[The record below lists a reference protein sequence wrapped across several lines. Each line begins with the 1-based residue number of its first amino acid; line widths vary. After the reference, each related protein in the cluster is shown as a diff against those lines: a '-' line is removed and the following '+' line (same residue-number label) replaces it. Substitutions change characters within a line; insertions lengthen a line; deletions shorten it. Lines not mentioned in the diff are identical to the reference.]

1 MYRARQIDG
10 INVVIA
16 IIVVAIIIV
25 IFIYLFKITNPDVK
39 PAPLLPVQPS
49 LDPNIPSTPVVP
61 VQPVQPVAPVW
72 PPVQPVTPVT
82 PVRPPVQPVTPIQPV
97 VPVRP
102 PVQPVQPVQPVKPPN
117 PSSNAIDVLNKN
129 CSQMLPS
136 IKPECNYDSKYK
148 FFVFKS
154 VDNSTKPMSVQSLPM
169 KTASAMQMC
178 QVKCAKNKACGGFL
192 YDGTECRFYSGTRN
206 DILKNSFKDT
216 SKRRKQLFVK

>member
-25 IFIYLFKITNPDVK
+25 IFIYLLKITNPDVK
-39 PAPLLPVQPS
+39 PAPLLPVRPS
-49 LDPNIPSTPVVP
+49 LDPNIPSTPV
-61 VQPVQPVAPVW
+61 AP
-72 PPVQPVTPVT
+72 PM
-82 PVRPPVQPVTPIQPV
+82 
-97 VPVRP
+97 
-102 PVQPVQPVQPVKPPN
+102 PVQPVKPPN
-117 PSSNAIDVLNKN
+117 PSSNTIDVLNKN